1 MAASGR
7 KVTRFLPP
15 ARPPAAEKER
25 FALTT
30 FDKREEGFEA
40 KFAHDQELRFVT
52 LARRNKLLGVWAA
65 GLMGKKGAEAE
76 AYAASLI
83 APDLLGAS
91 DDRIAL
97 KIVDDLKSDGIV
109 RSSQDLLGKMSELL
123 TRAMAD
129 IDSGH

>member
-1 MAASGR
+1 M
-7 KVTRFLPP
+7 
-15 ARPPAAEKER
+15 
-25 FALTT
+25 TT